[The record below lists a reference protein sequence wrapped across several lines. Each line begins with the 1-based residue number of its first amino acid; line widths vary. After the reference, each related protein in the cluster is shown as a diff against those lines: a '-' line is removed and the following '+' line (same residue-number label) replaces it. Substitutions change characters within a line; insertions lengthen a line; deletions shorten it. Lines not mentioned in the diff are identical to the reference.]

1 MKTKLMIIALTF
13 CSSLAVASD
22 GTAPV
27 PEPKKKMMKA
37 PSTDKAQQVD
47 EAVLG
52 NGLSGVGTGGLGT
65 RGTAPAKKPVRG
77 VAPAP
82 TK

>member
-22 GTAPV
+22 GTAPA
-27 PEPKKKMMKA
+27 PAAKKKLMKA
-37 PSTDKAQQVD
+37 PRAPDKEQQID
-47 EAVLG
+47 ETVLG
-52 NGLSGVGTGGLGT
+52 NGLGTLGT
-65 RGTAPAKKPVRG
+65 SSASTAPAKKPVRG
-77 VAPAP
+77 PAPAP